1 MLLGA
6 IAVAFMIPV
15 AAEAARRDER
25 GRQQVSQPA
34 VSRQV
39 VKANPAAKPV
49 QARQAAAPVARQ
61 AAAPVARQ
69 AATPQPTRQAV
80 TRGRAET
87 RTASRTTP
95 AASRGATA
103 PSRAVAAGPR
113 FANLQPD
120 DMRARG
126 YSLVMRN
133 AAAAT
138 LPRQSA
144 ASCSRR
150 NGRVVC
156 AARDTQ
162 SVAGW
167 QSGLPPAD
175 YAQRDCPAGTFATL
189 ARGHEDVVRCM
200 PI

>member
-6 IAVAFMIPV
+6 IAVAFMIPM

-25 GRQQVSQPA
+25 GRQASQPA
-34 VSRQV
+34 AVQAA
-39 VKANPAAKPV
+39 KANPAAKAVQPRQAAAP
-49 QARQAAAPVARQ
+49 QARQAAPRA
-61 AAAPVARQ
+61 
-69 AATPQPTRQAV
+69 
-80 TRGRAET
+80 RAEA
-87 RTASRTTP
+87 RTASRAP
-95 AASRGATA
+95 AARG
-103 PSRAVAAGPR
+103 RAAGPTRTAAIAPR
-113 FANLQPD
+113 FANLQPA

-138 LPRQSA
+138 MPRQPA

-156 AARDTQ
+156 ASRSAD
-162 SVAGW
+162 SIAGW
-167 QSGLPPAD
+167 QSGLPPVD

>member
-1 MLLGA
+1 MRRMLLAALALGF
-6 IAVAFMIPV
+6 IMPV
-15 AAEAARRDER
+15 TAEAARRDER
-25 GRQQVSQPA
+25 GRQQVSRPVATQ
-34 VSRQV
+34 VS
-39 VKANPAAKPV
+39 KANPAAKPALAR
-49 QARQAAAPVARQ
+49 QAAPGARQAAAPQ
-61 AAAPVARQ
+61 ARQ
-69 AATPQPTRQAV
+69 AAT
-80 TRGRAET
+80 RGRAEA
-87 RTASRTTP
+87 R
-95 AASRGATA
+95 A
-103 PSRAVAAGPR
+103 PSRSQPVARGRATASGRTLAAGPR
-113 FANLQPD
+113 FANLRPD

-138 LPRQSA
+138 MPRQTM

-156 AARDTQ
+156 AARDTD

-167 QSGLPPAD
+167 QSGLPPVD

>member
-1 MLLGA
+1 MLLAA
-6 IAVAFMIPV
+6 IAVGFMLPV

-25 GRQQVSQPA
+25 GRQQASRPVA
-34 VSRQV
+34 VQV

-49 QARQAAAPVARQ
+49 QVRQAAAPVARQ
-61 AAAPVARQ
+61 AAAPQRARQ
-69 AATPQPTRQAV
+69 AE
-80 TRGRAET
+80 TRGRVEARASS
-87 RTASRTTP
+87 RTAP
-95 AASRGATA
+95 VASRRATA
-103 PSRAVAAGPR
+103 PGRADAAGPR
-113 FANLQPD
+113 FANLQPA
-120 DMRARG
+120 DMGTRG

-144 ASCSRR
+144 ASCTRR

-156 AARDTQ
+156 AARDTE